1 MIYSPAMRASVQALG
16 VDVDAGY
23 YMVHGTSDDEETK
36 ASDDLHQNDAWAILS
51 LVLNEDNFGEA
62 KAMATTLLTN
72 WCDFWDVQ
80 QAIINGAVESK
91 SFASVA

>member
-1 MIYSPAMRASVQALG
+1 MIYSP
-16 VDVDAGY
+16 AGY